1 LEPNYFLEN
10 KNSLAIVAKL
20 MNEGVKID
28 NVGSGQPRSQTPIV
42 GMELA
47 QGGH

>member
-1 LEPNYFLEN
+1 M
-10 KNSLAIVAKL
+10 K
-20 MNEGVKID
+20 EGVKTN
-28 NVGSGQPRSQTPIV
+28 NVGSGKRQPRSQAPIV